1 MRNITGFFVAVVAL
15 VLLAGVWILSQH
27 GGLVALNE
35 VVKQDWTD
43 LDAQLRRRDGLIP
56 DLLSAVKRYAPEE
69 EGVFTSIADASGK
82 LAVAASPEA
91 KAETDAE
98 LTGGLRHLLVV
109 AGSHPELTADES
121 FFRLRKE
128 LADVERSIDDARRN
142 YNEHVELYNMC
153 IGQFPGSF
161 FAGRIG
167 LLPRGKFEPP
177 SAVPA
182 EEPGTAVT
190 PAR

>member
-1 MRNITGFFVAVVAL
+1 MRNITGFFIVVVVI

-56 DLLSAVKRYAPEE
+56 DLLSAVKRYAPDE
-69 EGVFTSIADASGK
+69 EGVFTGIADAGGK
-82 LAVAASPEA
+82 LAAAASPEA
-91 KAETDAE
+91 KAEADAE
-98 LTGGLRHLLVV
+98 LAAGLGRLLAV
-109 AGSHPELTADES
+109 AGSCPELTADES
-121 FFRLRKE
+121 FCRLRKE

-167 LLPRGKFEPP
+167 LLPRGKFELPGV
-177 SAVPA
+177 SAG
-182 EEPGTAVT
+182 EPGTAAP

>member
-1 MRNITGFFVAVVAL
+1 MRNIMGFLIAGVAL
-15 VLLAGVWILSQH
+15 ALLVGVWILSQH
-27 GGLVALNE
+27 NGLVALNE

-43 LDAQLRRRDGLIP
+43 LDARLRHRDDLIP
-56 DLLSAVKRYAPEE
+56 DLISTVKLYAPDED
-69 EGVFTSIADASGK
+69 GVFTCITEARSK
-82 LAVAASPEA
+82 LAAAATPEA
-91 KAETDAE
+91 KAEADAE
-98 LTGGLRHLLVV
+98 MTGGLRHLLVI
-109 AGSHPELTADES
+109 AGSRPELTADEP

-128 LADVERSIDDARRN
+128 LADAERSIDDARRN
-142 YNEHVELYNMC
+142 YNEHVDLYNMC

-177 SAVPA
+177 AVSAGK
-182 EEPGTAVT
+182 PGTAAL